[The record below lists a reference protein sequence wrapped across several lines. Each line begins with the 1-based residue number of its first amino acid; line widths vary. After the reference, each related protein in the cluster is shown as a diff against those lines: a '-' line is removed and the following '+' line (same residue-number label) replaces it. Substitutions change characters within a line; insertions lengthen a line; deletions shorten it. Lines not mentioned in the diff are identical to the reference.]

1 MTRKGSSEE
10 DLITISEAAEI
21 RGASVSAISHLVRR
35 GRLRSV
41 ERFGKT
47 LVYRSDVQAFEPE
60 KPGPKTE
67 KKGLKK

>member
-1 MTRKGSSEE
+1 MGKKDPDE

-41 ERFGKT
+41 ERFSKT
-47 LVYRSDVQAFEPE
+47 LVYRSDVQNFEPD
-60 KPGPKTE
+60 KPGPKGMEKGE
-67 KKGLKK
+67 KK

>member
-1 MTRKGSSEE
+1 MVKKDSDG

-47 LVYRSDVQAFEPE
+47 LVYRSDVQEFEPD

-67 KKGLKK
+67 KKGSKK

>member
-1 MTRKGSSEE
+1 MGKKDPDE

-47 LVYRSDVQAFEPE
+47 LVYRSDVQNFEPDR
-60 KPGPKTE
+60 PGPKGE
-67 KKGLKK
+67 KKGGKK

>member
-1 MTRKGSSEE
+1 MGKRDSDE

-47 LVYRSDVQAFEPE
+47 LVYRSDVENFEPD
-60 KPGPKTE
+60 KPGPKGV
-67 KKGLKK
+67 KKSGKN